1 MLSSV
6 SNECGLK
13 YGFEIRRNVQANP
26 QRLPFYKDLL
36 LVISIFL
43 KHSGFPRNVRIRISS
58 NMQHFSDTRG
68 LLVRNIIFVITVII
82 RIRFNYLI

>member
-1 MLSSV
+1 MISSV
-6 SNECGLK
+6 SNECGVR
-13 YGFEIRRNVQANP
+13 YGFEIRKNVQANP
-26 QRLPFYKDLL
+26 QRLPFYKDL

-58 NMQHFSDTRG
+58 NMQHLSDTRG